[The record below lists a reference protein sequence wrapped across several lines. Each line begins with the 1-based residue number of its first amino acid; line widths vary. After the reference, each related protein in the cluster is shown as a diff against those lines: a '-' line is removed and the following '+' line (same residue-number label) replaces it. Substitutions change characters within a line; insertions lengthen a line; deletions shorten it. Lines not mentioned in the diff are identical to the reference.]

1 MASSKASSASKQAN
15 DESVSENWDKLT
27 DRLERLRADLS
38 EINSAAGDLARS
50 GVSEGRDRIQSE
62 IEDMQKRIANLTTDL
77 ESRGRGAARQAG
89 EKASALSNELE
100 GTINRNPIASV
111 LIAAGLGFVIG
122 MASRGRG

>member
-1 MASSKASSASKQAN
+1 MAASNASSASKHAN

-27 DRLERLRADLS
+27 DRLERLRKDLS

-62 IEDMQKRIANLTTDL
+62 IEDMQARIADLTSDL
-77 ESRGRGAARQAG
+77 EARGRRTARQAG

-100 GTINRNPIASV
+100 GTINRNPFASV